1 MEFRDN
7 VRGACHSSAMQCSFM
22 EMMSKDTNCVHRDE
36 QNNSLADSSFIPLV
50 SWPDIQPADNAIIGG
65 TDTQGNQLIRG
76 VWFGTADNAQQQ
88 LIRQGVWFGRADNSQ
103 QQLIREVWFGR
114 VDNAQQQLIRDFGL
128 AEQT

>member
-22 EMMSKDTNCVHRDE
+22 EMMAKDTNCVHRDE

-65 TDTQGNQLIRG
+65 ADTQGNQLIRG

-88 LIRQGVWFGRADNSQ
+88 LISQGVWFGRADNSQ
-103 QQLIREVWFGR
+103 QQLIRE
-114 VDNAQQQLIRDFGL
+114 FGL